1 MKKIVK
7 KRVGKKPFKHRRVA
21 AGAYLYR
28 VLPELDDAM
37 LGNIELWARV
47 PLDAIK
53 RGEGTEENVSN
64 VQTALT
70 FGFVLAAAFEN
81 KTEIQMLIQLAEAG
95 IGGACRCI
103 RNGEPEGIWRELF
116 EPVDAALGVISD
128 MQRTVEREVLVRC
141 IDVIKVHNFS
151 LRVNPK
157 SAFLIPADERAK
169 RFMNRVGLA
178 YINGKARSGYL
189 QKNDTMNR
197 IEWVSPNEGLQIP
210 ITKYTLIVFAEPLK

>member
-64 VQTALT
+64 VQ
-70 FGFVLAAAFEN
+70 
-81 KTEIQMLIQLAEAG
+81 
-95 IGGACRCI
+95 RI
-103 RNGEPEGIWRELF
+103 R
-116 EPVDAALGVISD
+116 
-128 MQRTVEREVLVRC
+128 
-141 IDVIKVHNFS
+141 
-151 LRVNPK
+151 
-157 SAFLIPADERAK
+157 
-169 RFMNRVGLA
+169 
-178 YINGKARSGYL
+178 
-189 QKNDTMNR
+189 
-197 IEWVSPNEGLQIP
+197 
-210 ITKYTLIVFAEPLK
+210 

>member
-1 MKKIVK
+1 M
-7 KRVGKKPFKHRRVA
+7 
-21 AGAYLYR
+21 
-28 VLPELDDAM
+28 
-37 LGNIELWARV
+37 ART
-47 PLDAIK
+47 LRA
-53 RGEGTEENVSN
+53 
-64 VQTALT
+64 
-70 FGFVLAAAFEN
+70 
-81 KTEIQMLIQLAEAG
+81 
-95 IGGACRCI
+95 
-103 RNGEPEGIWRELF
+103 
-116 EPVDAALGVISD
+116 VDAALGVISD
-128 MQRTVEREVLVRC
+128 MQRNVEREVLVRC
-141 IDVIKVHNFS
+141 IDAIKVHNFS

>member
-70 FGFVLAAAFEN
+70 FGFVLAAFEN

-128 MQRTVEREVLVRC
+128 MQRNVEREVLVRC
-141 IDVIKVHNFS
+141 IDAIKVHNFS

-169 RFMNRVGLA
+169 RFMNRPGLA

-189 QKNDTMNR
+189 HKNDTMNR